1 MCIKNV
7 KRALAAT
14 LMATLVMASTLTA
27 AAGGTGGTGGSGG
40 GSSISGNSTA
50 EAANSD
56 SGSSSNDGSSSSEV
70 NTPETVAVQVE
81 VVKAGG
87 AVKLAGTSVTNTV
100 AGAIVAKSVQ
110 GVAVT
115 TPLANVKANLGL
127 AVNQTPYITVF
138 DTDAKKSNLAMACVN
153 SAVQANGGSVVTS
166 LNVDLGAKNSNGKF
180 VTLSNGSAAM
190 AVGLPKNADT
200 SKTYYVV
207 CVQPGGVITVLQDQD
222 TNPATVTFEIKA
234 GLGTYALVAK

>member
-27 AAGGTGGTGGSGG
+27 AAAGTGGTGGSKG
-40 GSSISGNSTA
+40 GSSISAT
-50 EAANSD
+50 EDD
-56 SGSSSNDGSSSSEV
+56 SSSSSSESS
-70 NTPETVAVQVE
+70 NSSEASTPAAVAVQVE

-87 AVKLAGTSVTNTV
+87 AVKLAGMSVTNTV
-100 AGAIVAKSVQ
+100 AGAIVAKTVQ

-115 TPLANVKANLGL
+115 TPLAAVKASLGL
-127 AVNQTPYITVF
+127 ADNQTPYITVF

-153 SAVQANGGSVVTS
+153 SAVQANGGNVVTS

-207 CVQPGGVITVLQDQD
+207 CVQPGGVISVLQDQD
-222 TNPATVTFEIKA
+222 TNPATVTFAIKA

>member
-7 KRALAAT
+7 KRMLAAT

-27 AAGGTGGTGGSGG
+27 AASGTGGTGGSTGE
-40 GSSISGNSTA
+40 SGNSTA
-50 EAANSD
+50 VAT
-56 SGSSSNDGSSSSEV
+56 SSASSSSSEES
-70 NTPETVAVQVE
+70 TPAAVAAQVE

-87 AVKLAGTSVTNTV
+87 SVKLAGMSVTNTV
-100 AGAIVAKSVQ
+100 AGAIVAKTVQ

-127 AVNQTPYITVF
+127 ADNQTPYIIVF

-153 SAVQANGGSVVTS
+153 SAVLANGGSVVTA
-166 LNVDLGAKNSNGKF
+166 LNVDLGAKSNGKF

-207 CVQPGGVITVLQDQD
+207 CVQPGGVISVLQDQD

>member
-27 AAGGTGGTGGSGG
+27 AAAGTGGTGGSK
-40 GSSISGNSTA
+40 GSSSVSGNSS
-50 EAANSD
+50 AASESRD
-56 SGSSSNDGSSSSEV
+56 SSSSTSESSSEASE
-70 NTPETVAVQVE
+70 PETVATQV
-81 VVKAGG
+81 VVVRAGG
-87 AVKLAGTSVTNTV
+87 AVRLAGTAVTNTI
-100 AGAIVAKSVQ
+100 AGAIVANTVQ

-115 TPLANVKANLGL
+115 TPLADVKASLGL
-127 AVNQTPYITVF
+127 ADNQTPYITVF

-153 SAVQANGGSVVTS
+153 SAVQANGGSVVTA

-207 CVQPGGVITVLQDQD
+207 CVQSGGVITVLQDQD
-222 TNPATVTFEIKA
+222 TNPATVTFAIKA

>member
-27 AAGGTGGTGGSGG
+27 AAAGTAGTGGSDGVP
-40 GSSISGNSTA
+40 GNSTA
-50 EAANSD
+50 ITTSSD
-56 SGSSSNDGSSSSEV
+56 SGSSSSSEV
-70 NTPETVAVQVE
+70 STPETVAAQVV

-87 AVKLAGTSVTNTV
+87 AVKLAGMSVTNTV

-115 TPLANVKANLGL
+115 TPLAAVKANLGL

-138 DTDAKKSNLAMACVN
+138 DTDAKKSSLAMACVN
-153 SAVQANGGSVVTS
+153 SAVQANGGNVVTA

-207 CVQPGGVITVLQDQD
+207 CVQPGGVISVLQDQD

-234 GLGTYALVAK
+234 GLGTYALVVK

>member
-7 KRALAAT
+7 KRMLAAT
-14 LMATLVMASTLTA
+14 LMATLVMASTLTVA
-27 AAGGTGGTGGSGG
+27 ASGGSRGTGGSTGA
-40 GSSISGNSTA
+40 STA
-50 EAANSD
+50 T
-56 SGSSSNDGSSSSEV
+56 SSSEESSSSSEESA
-70 NTPETVAVQVE
+70 PAAVAVQVE

-87 AVKLAGTSVTNTV
+87 AVKLAGTTVTNTV
-100 AGAIVAKSVQ
+100 AGAIVAKTVQ

-115 TPLANVKANLGL
+115 TPLADVKASLGL
-127 AVNQTPYITVF
+127 ADNQTPYITVF

-153 SAVQANGGSVVTS
+153 SAVEANGGSVVTS

-190 AVGLPKNADT
+190 AVGLPKKADT

-207 CVQPGGVITVLQDQD
+207 CVQPGGAISVLQDQD
-222 TNPATVTFEIKA
+222 TNPATVTFAIKA